1 MKKILSCVMALSIA
15 ACAAMSASAAQE
27 VNQGNYESTN
37 PEVIATYDAG
47 DPAFV
52 VSIPD
57 AITVEKLSTPTS
69 GDTVSITG
77 VKVED
82 GKSIDVTVSSAN
94 DWTLKQ
100 GSDEINYD
108 ITFNGSSIKA
118 DGKVIENATS
128 NVETDNALSITAT
141 GSPIYAGNYTDT
153 LTFTVAYGA

>member
-15 ACAAMSASAAQE
+15 ACAAMSASAVQE
-27 VNQGNYESTN
+27 VDQDKYENTK
-37 PEVIATYDAG
+37 PEVIATYNAG
-47 DPAFV
+47 NAAFV

-57 AITVEKLSTPTS
+57 AITVNELSTPTS

-77 VKVED
+77 VKVEN

-94 DWTLKQ
+94 SWKLKQ

-108 ITFNGSSIKA
+108 LTFNGSSIKS
-118 DGKVIENATS
+118 DGKVIENATE
-128 NVETDNALSITAT
+128 NVESNNELSITAT
-141 GSPIYAGNYTDT
+141 GSPIYAGDYTDT